1 MNKGVVTAIVAIGC
15 LASCA
20 ASCIP
25 QYEKVENDPYEAI
38 YRVEDINA
46 EIIFHQLFIRPLIGE
61 KDEAFDAESRSFYSS
76 VDTSLCFTGK
86 VPYTAF
92 NGGYRPVLSAVDW
105 RISKM
110 DVITLEDFDDAHPAG
125 TSLIDLCELWY
136 EYKHSYIIGPLKD
149 VCITPLMLT
158 DYDPW
163 NKGQREILKLEL
175 HTSADKIPQRA
186 EHPHYKR
193 LDYDSKDLTNFP
205 TVEVRITDTFGREFI
220 KRVEQ

>member
-1 MNKGVVTAIVAIGC
+1 MNSRIIQLFAAIGC
-15 LASCA
+15 VAIFAS
-20 ASCIP
+20 SCIP

-110 DVITLEDFDDAHPAG
+110 DVITLEDFDAAHPAG
-125 TSLIDLCELWY
+125 SSLMDLCELWY
-136 EYKHSYIIGPLKD
+136 EYKHSDIIGPLKD
-149 VCITPLMLT
+149 VYLNPLMLT

-163 NKGQREILKLEL
+163 NKGHHEILKIEL
-175 HTSADKIPQRA
+175 HSSADKIPPRA
-186 EHPHYKR
+186 EYPHYKKR
-193 LDYDSKDLTNFP
+193 DYDSKDLTNFP
-205 TVEVRITDTFGREFI
+205 AVEVRITDAFGREFI
-220 KRVEQ
+220 KRVE